1 MIAVMAVVAAVLLL
15 SVAPTTTAEASI
27 DSLQVELGTL
37 SPNDET
43 NVNIIAD
50 DDEGDVTIIIT
61 AGEMTRATCVGVA
74 VADGATTTSAEPC
87 NEVTTKAV
95 PADGDT
101 TAIPQVTGA
110 LTFDGAEVG
119 GAAGPDD
126 VQDITI
132 VDKGFESS
140 DTDLIIIRIKCPPL
154 GPVTIAITAIQGTSA
169 KTGSINCTGAA
180 STMEYAVRDDGA
192 ATGAPKGNVIANIRA
207 AGADLGSEFAYVSA
221 RAKDSNGNAITSG
234 TVLFTTSDGALK
246 DAASLGKAANTDD
259 VDSGNGWATIALKS
273 DSSTGAGDDE
283 TVTASLGGRSVDA
296 AVHFSGDPETCT
308 VTADPANPA
317 AGSTVDLA
325 VLLLDSS
332 EGPAADGIGLNEND
346 DGPSIKAVNARG
358 TGTFAIFGEQATGS
372 GEAGDGIASAKLA
385 VGLIGGTG
393 IFVSADSATC
403 STSVAV
409 SETVVVPAVPVAP
422 APAAGVAGFAG
433 AAPAANSIGLLVTSG
448 ASTAPELVSALADA
462 GCVVESLAILTGGVW
477 SVYISG
483 APDVVNAA
491 FPASLAASTPF
502 FVRC

>member
-15 SVAPTTTAEASI
+15 SVAPTTTAEAGI
-27 DSLQVELGTL
+27 DSLQVESGTINP
-37 SPNDET
+37 SGTT

-50 DDEGDVTIIIT
+50 DDAGDVTIIIT
-61 AGEMTRATCVGVA
+61 AGKITRATCYEVNDVGVSTGDACEEEDQPA
-74 VADGATTTSAEPC
+74 VVAEDGT
-87 NEVTTKAV
+87 VTT
-95 PADGDT
+95 PRSFTDITYEDDPQNITIGD
-101 TAIPQVTGA
+101 
-110 LTFDGAEVG
+110 VG
-119 GAAGPDD
+119 GDG
-126 VQDITI
+126 
-132 VDKGFESS
+132 GSG
-140 DTDLIIIRIKCPPL
+140 TDLIIIGIQCPAT

-169 KTGSINCTGAA
+169 KTGSINCRGAA
-180 STMEYAVRDDGA
+180 DTMESTVRDVTT
-192 ATGAPKGNVIANIRA
+192 TGDPKGNVIANIRA
-207 AGADLGSEFAYVSA
+207 DGADLGQRAAYVSA
-221 RAKDSNGNAITSG
+221 RAKDSNGNEVASG

-246 DAASLGKAANTDD
+246 SAADTDAAANTAAIK
-259 VDSGNGWATIALKS
+259 SGWATIALVS

-283 TVTASLGGRSVDA
+283 TVTASTAGRSVDA
-296 AVHFSGDPETCT
+296 AVHFSGDPTTCT
-308 VTADPANPA
+308 ITADPANPA

-332 EGPAADGIGLNEND
+332 EGPAADNIGLNKLVNGNVT
-346 DGPSIKAVNARG
+346 GPTINAVNAQG
-358 TGTFAIFGEQATGS
+358 AGTFAIFGEQVTGN

-385 VGLIGGTG
+385 VGLSGGTG
-393 IFVSADSATC
+393 IFVAVDAANC
-403 STSVAV
+403 SERVAV
-409 SETVVVPAVPVAP
+409 SETVAVPAVPVTP
-422 APAAGVAGFAG
+422 APAAGVAGFTG